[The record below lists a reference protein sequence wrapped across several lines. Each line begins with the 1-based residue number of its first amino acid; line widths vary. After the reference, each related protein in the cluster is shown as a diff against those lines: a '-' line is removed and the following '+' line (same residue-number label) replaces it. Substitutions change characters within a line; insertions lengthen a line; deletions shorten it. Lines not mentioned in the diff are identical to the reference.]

1 MGRKKSVRGRR
12 ELAALRE
19 SIGCRVSEYTVLVS
33 QDIVIQQDD
42 EIRLKIVGTRVD
54 KNDIVSLLPA
64 SLTVPG
70 CSFLTIQSSGM
81 FCAPLL
87 LGGGDGWAEG
97 LGLGL
102 RG

>member
-1 MGRKKSVRGRR
+1 MRGRR

-19 SIGCRVSEYTVLVS
+19 SVGSRVSEYTVPIS

-70 CSFLTIQSSGM
+70 RAGSCSFLTTQSSWM

-87 LGGGDGWAEG
+87 PGGGDGWAEG